1 MRHVAW
7 LGKVV
12 GSSTFVVGAPHA
24 VCVRMPHMAVVKAGH
39 YSVIKSL
46 NSK

>member
-7 LGKVV
+7 LGEVV
-12 GSSTFVVGAPHA
+12 GSSTFVVGARRA
-24 VCVRMPHMAVVKAGH
+24 VCVRTSRMAAVKAGH